1 MLFGFFI
8 FKLVTIHILKN
19 NNKKHQ
25 INLKS
30 AAKGFCLKVRI
41 KGYFTIL
48 NRTVQSPYRL
58 DALASNPGR
67 VKEGTGSE
75 VSILQG

>member
-8 FKLVTIHILKN
+8 FKLVTIHIYIY
-19 NNKKHQ
+19 KKQ
-25 INLKS
+25 PNLKS

-48 NRTVQSPYRL
+48 NRIAQSSYGL
-58 DALASNPGR
+58 DALASNPG
-67 VKEGTGSE
+67 S
-75 VSILQG
+75 

>member
-8 FKLVTIHILKN
+8 FKLVTIHIYKKKKN
-19 NNKKHQ
+19 KPSKCGQ
-25 INLKS
+25 GIL
-30 AAKGFCLKVRI
+30 LKVRI

-48 NRTVQSPYRL
+48 NRTAQSSCGL

-67 VKEGTGSE
+67 VKEGAGSE
-75 VSILQG
+75 VVILQG